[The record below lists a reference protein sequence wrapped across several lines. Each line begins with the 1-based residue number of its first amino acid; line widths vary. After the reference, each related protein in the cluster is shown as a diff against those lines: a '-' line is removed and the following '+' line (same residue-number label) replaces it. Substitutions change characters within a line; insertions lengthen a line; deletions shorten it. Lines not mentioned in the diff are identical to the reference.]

1 VHHLRKRWREGDHES
16 AHLPVWRFTRF
27 AVPTYLSQVIYLC
40 SGTEMVKL
48 LVSKLI
54 GITFTA
60 AFGFAAALAG
70 TIQRYLPSFLLIGW
84 VRPLFITARQQG
96 RPHEEL
102 VELAG
107 TVIKLNLLVLAPIAT
122 LLCVSGA
129 ELVHLLSGGRMADSL
144 AYLYFFLVLLAVQTV
159 RALIALLGMTLEI
172 GSGGLMATSISLGGL
187 TVGVLAFPVFGIWA
201 LAFGL
206 LLSELL
212 WGCTM
217 VFFLRQ
223 HGMRYRLPWVA
234 IGKFM
239 LSVLVPWMMMESLLQ
254 FQSGSAPMLA
264 LLALGFL
271 AALLCLL
278 LSALLRPFNEA
289 ERSLINRLLPLKI
302 FVW

>member
-1 VHHLRKRWREGDHES
+1 
-16 AHLPVWRFTRF
+16 
-27 AVPTYLSQVIYLC
+27 
-40 SGTEMVKL
+40 
-48 LVSKLI
+48 
-54 GITFTA
+54 
-60 AFGFAAALAG
+60 
-70 TIQRYLPSFLLIGW
+70 
-84 VRPLFITARQQG
+84 
-96 RPHEEL
+96 
-102 VELAG
+102 
-107 TVIKLNLLVLAPIAT
+107 
-122 LLCVSGA
+122 
-129 ELVHLLSGGRMADSL
+129 
-144 AYLYFFLVLLAVQTV
+144 
-159 RALIALLGMTLEI
+159 
-172 GSGGLMATSISLGGL
+172 
-187 TVGVLAFPVFGIWA
+187 
-201 LAFGL
+201 
-206 LLSELL
+206 
-212 WGCTM
+212 M